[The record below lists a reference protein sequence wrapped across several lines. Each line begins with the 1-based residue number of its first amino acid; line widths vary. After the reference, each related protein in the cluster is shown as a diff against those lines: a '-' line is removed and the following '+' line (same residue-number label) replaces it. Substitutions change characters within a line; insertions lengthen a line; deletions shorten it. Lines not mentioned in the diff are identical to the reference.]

1 MNLDNTLGD
10 VHSKL
15 KIMSKNH
22 FDELVRVRDIQF
34 NSMDEIMIGSST
46 YNLHP
51 TAQQGMAYRM
61 GGVPLS
67 YLRKCPPDLAAMN
80 LNHWLTEEKNEELF
94 FRFDGKHVR
103 AVLSTRYSPIN
114 HLDVVEHLIKEM
126 AFTEDTQVDVAM
138 DSSFMSLS
146 IPNAEKSFSVR
157 GDEHQAGISISNS
170 EVGISALHVG
180 MLLYR
185 LICSNGMVSQVGA
198 GKKSFRHV
206 GSTGVLEDLPKHIK
220 EIATNSTTQS
230 NQLAISMDS
239 HVDDP
244 ESTFR
249 EFYRRWQVSKEE
261 KKAVEWGYLQEPG
274 FTMFSVIQAFTRGSQ
289 FNLDFPVESAHKLQV
304 IGGRILN
311 MVKQ

>member
-1 MNLDNTLGD
+1 MQTNSTLGVVRNRLQSLSD
-10 VHSKL
+10 K
-15 KIMSKNH
+15 H
-22 FDELVRVRDIQF
+22 FDELVRVRDITF
-34 NSMDEIMIGSST
+34 SSVDEIQIGSSS
-46 YNLHP
+46 YRMCP
-51 TAQQGMAYRM
+51 AAQQGMAYRM

-67 YLRKCPPDLAAMN
+67 YLRKCPPDLAAKN
-80 LNHWLTEEKNEELF
+80 LNFWLSEEKNEELF
-94 FRFDGKHVR
+94 FRFDGEHVR
-103 AVLSTRYSPIN
+103 AVMTPKYKPIN

-126 AFTEDTQVDVAM
+126 AFTEDTEVQVNM
-138 DSSFMSLS
+138 DSNFLSLS
-146 IPNAEKSFSVR
+146 IPDENGAFDVR
-157 GDEHQAGISISNS
+157 GDEHLPGISISNS
-170 EVGISALHVG
+170 EVGTSSLSVSAMIL
-180 MLLYR
+180 R
-185 LICSNGMVSQVGA
+185 LICSNGMISSVGV